1 VFLTL
6 LFALLAPTVEAQ
18 PRPDFGSV
26 HFELSRGARLEL
38 FPRVDPRK
46 VEVAIYD
53 QREPIHRFI
62 DGISTYFLL
71 DIDGYSIGG
80 GVWLVSLYLDRD
92 GLEVELRNEGEDW
105 QIEIQPGQA
114 DVIDLGRAL
123 DAKGLLNP
131 KLERDVAPPPA
142 SPLHP
147 LSQEAVTIAINPREY
162 DLYVPEWEPELPAR
176 RPDNQLL
183 EKQQRTTLRD
193 IDGYRRIYTESPLQR
208 SQQIALYRMGTG
220 YLEMGLHREALYYL
234 DELAKREGS
243 WDPEVVHLL
252 RAQAAI
258 SMGNWKAAR
267 ARCEK
272 ALEVGAREERVLE
285 CLGVVSLATAN
296 PSPTAT
302 ARALGGSTGRP
313 EALLLAG
320 QLLQLDNRHR
330 EAEPL
335 LRVAASKLDGT
346 LKREALLNLGDA
358 LFAHGDLAGAR
369 EAWRYVGTDGELGD
383 ILYLRQHMTHLVEQG
398 PREWAGAIPRLY
410 IEAKKRNRA
419 GAEAGYLLAQITE
432 ALGDTAG
439 ASEHLA
445 TLLDRQS
452 WIVEFSDV
460 PERLWRIIAR
470 RLSLLQRQ
478 GRSLE
483 QVAFYRD
490 FYRTKLRG
498 FVDDTTQLEGVANAY
513 EELGLYGHALN
524 VQREV
529 FTIHSQQNVEDLPS
543 LLHLVR
549 LYVQTGR
556 PQEALETTAYM
567 RRIRGFRESAAPV
580 EIYEGRSYEALG
592 RFSEAKTSY
601 EKASSNPAYR
611 MEAVGRLALMNAADD
626 RCEEALPGLQE
637 LSTAL
642 PGQAPDDILDGRVH
656 IALARCLLAED
667 RPAEALVA
675 AADGAGRSDDEL
687 HKRYATYLA
696 AIASRE
702 SGSPAGELY
711 QEALEAY
718 DDLWA
723 SLGRE
728 AVTDAEFQKALD
740 AKLKE

>member
-1 VFLTL
+1 MF
-6 LFALLAPTVEAQ
+6 FALLFGLVVSPVEAQ

-46 VEVAIYD
+46 VEIVIYD
-53 QREPIHRFI
+53 QRESILPFI

-80 GVWLVSLYLDRD
+80 GVWLVSLVLDRD
-92 GLEVELRNEGEDW
+92 GLDVTLKHDGQSWQVGIEPGRPEILELG
-105 QIEIQPGQA
+105 P
-114 DVIDLGRAL
+114 AL
-123 DAKGLLNP
+123 TAKDLLNP
-131 KLERDVAPPPA
+131 KLKRDVAPPPA

-147 LSQEAVTIAINPREY
+147 LSQQAVTIAIEPREY
-162 DLYVPEWEPELPAR
+162 RLFIPEWEPSLPAR

-183 EKQQRTTLRD
+183 AKMESPTLQT
-193 IDGYRRIYTESPLQR
+193 IDGYRQVYTESPLQR
-208 SQQIALYRMGTG
+208 SQQIALYRMGTA
-220 YLEMGLHREALYYL
+220 YMQLGLYRQALYYL
-234 DELAKREGS
+234 DELSKREGS

-258 SMGNWKAAR
+258 AMGNWSAAR
-267 ARCEK
+267 ERCEK
-272 ALEVGAREERVLE
+272 ALEVGARDDRVIE
-285 CLGVVSLATAN
+285 CLGVVSMATT
-296 PSPTAT
+296 SPPPTPT
-302 ARALGGSTGRP
+302 ARALSGNTGRP

-320 QLLQLDNRHR
+320 QMLQLDNRHR

-335 LRVAASKLDGT
+335 IRIAASKLSGE

-358 LFAHGDLAGAR
+358 HFAHGDLAGAR
-369 EAWRYVGTDGELGD
+369 EAWRYVGLDGELGD
-383 ILYLRQHMTHLVEQG
+383 ILTLRQKMTHLVEEG
-398 PREWAGAIPRLY
+398 PREWASAIPRLY
-410 IEAKKRNRA
+410 IVAKRRDRA
-419 GAEAGYLLAQITE
+419 GAEAGYLLAQIAE

-439 ASEHLA
+439 AAEHLA
-445 TLLDRQS
+445 GLLDRQS

-460 PERLWRIIAR
+460 PERLWRIISR

-490 FYRTKLRG
+490 YYRIKLRG
-498 FVDDTTQLEGVANAY
+498 FVEDTSQLEGVANAY

-529 FTIHSQQNVEDLPS
+529 FTIHSQQSKEDIPV

-549 LYVQTGR
+549 LYVITNR

-567 RRIRGFRESAAPV
+567 RRAKGFSSAAAPV
-580 EIYEGRSYEALG
+580 AIYEGRSYEALG
-592 RFSEAKTSY
+592 QLDKAVSSYQKAMKT
-601 EKASSNPAYR
+601 PAYR
-611 MEAVGRLALMNAADD
+611 MEAVGRLALMYAMNDECD
-626 RCEEALPGLQE
+626 EAVPGLQE
-637 LSTAL
+637 LSQAL
-642 PGQAPDDILDGRVH
+642 PGQAPDDVLDGRVH
-656 IALARCLLAED
+656 IALARCLLAEG
-667 RPAEALVA
+667 RPEEALAA

-696 AIASRE
+696 AMAARE
-702 SGSPAGELY
+702 AGSPTGKMY
-711 QEALEAY
+711 QDALEAY

-728 AVTDAEFQKALD
+728 AVTDDDFKKALD
-740 AKLKE
+740 ARLK

>member
-1 VFLTL
+1 MMFSL
-6 LFALLAPTVEAQ
+6 LLSLLLSPADAQ
-18 PRPDFGSV
+18 PRPDLGTI
-26 HFELSRGARLEL
+26 HFELSQGARLEV

-46 VEVAIYD
+46 VEIAVYD
-53 QREPIHRFI
+53 QRESIRRFI
-62 DGISTYFLL
+62 DGISTYFVM

-80 GVWLVSLYLDRD
+80 GVWLVSVYLDRD
-92 GLEVELRNEGEDW
+92 GLEVDVRNDGQDW
-105 QIEIQPGQA
+105 QLEFRPGEP
-114 DVIDLGRAL
+114 DVIELGRART
-123 DAKGLLNP
+123 ARQLLEP
-131 KLERDVAPPPA
+131 DLERSIAPPPA

-147 LSQEAVTIAINPREY
+147 LSQEAVTIAIDPRDY
-162 DLYVPEWEPELPAR
+162 RLFIPEWEPVLPAR
-176 RPDNQLL
+176 RPDHQLL
-183 EKQQRTTLRD
+183 EKAETPSLYEV
-193 IDGYRRIYTESPLQR
+193 DGYRQIYTESPLER
-208 SQQIALYRMGTG
+208 SQQIGLYRMGTA

-252 RAQAAI
+252 RSQAAI
-258 SMGNWKAAR
+258 AMGNWEAAR
-267 ARCEK
+267 ERCAK
-272 ALEVGAREERVLE
+272 ALDVGAREERVLE
-285 CLGVVSLATAN
+285 CLGVVSLATAK

-302 ARALGGSTGRP
+302 ARALAANTGRP

-330 EAEPL
+330 EAESL
-335 LRVAASKLDGT
+335 LRLASSKLDGD

-358 LFAHGDLAGAR
+358 LFAHGDIPGAR

-398 PREWAGAIPRLY
+398 PREWAGAVPSLY

-419 GAEAGYLLAQITE
+419 GAEAGYLLAQIAE

-439 ASEHLA
+439 AAEHLA
-445 TLLDRQS
+445 ALLDRQS
-452 WIVEFSDV
+452 WIVEYSDV
-460 PERLWRIIAR
+460 PERLWRIISR

-490 FYRTKLRG
+490 YYRTKLRG
-498 FVDDTTQLEGVANAY
+498 FVDDTNQLEGVAAAY
-513 EELGLYGHALN
+513 EELGLYGYALN

-529 FTIHSQQNVEDLPS
+529 FTIHSQQEVENIPS

-549 LYVQTGR
+549 LYVKTGR

-567 RRIRGFRESAAPV
+567 RRIRGFANAQAPV
-580 EIYEGRSYEALG
+580 AIYEGRSYEALG
-592 RFSEAKTSY
+592 ENDKAKASY
-601 EKASSNPAYR
+601 EKAVATPEYR
-611 MEAVGRLALMNAADD
+611 MEAVGRLALMYAGED
-626 RCEEALPGLQE
+626 RCSEALPGLQE
-637 LSTAL
+637 LAAAL

-656 IALARCLLAED
+656 IALARCLLAEG
-667 RPAEALVA
+667 RPEEALVA

-696 AIASRE
+696 AVAARE
-702 SGSPAGELY
+702 SGSPVGPMY
-711 QEALEAY
+711 QDALESY

-723 SLGRE
+723 SLGQEDVDNATFQQELE
-728 AVTDAEFQKALD
+728 AR
-740 AKLKE
+740 LK

>member
-1 VFLTL
+1 MFFTL
-6 LFALLAPTVEAQ
+6 VLSLFSGPVDAQ

-26 HFELSRGARLEL
+26 NFELSRGARLEL
-38 FPRVDPRK
+38 FPRIDPRK
-46 VEVAIYD
+46 VEIAIYD
-53 QREPIHRFI
+53 QRDSIRRFI

-80 GVWLVSLYLDRD
+80 GAWLVSLYLDRD
-92 GLEVELRNEGEDW
+92 GLDVTIKHDGQSWQVE
-105 QIEIQPGQA
+105 IEPGRPKIIEMGPSMNA
-114 DVIDLGRAL
+114 RE
-123 DAKGLLNP
+123 LLSP
-131 KLERDVAPPPA
+131 KLERSIAPAPA

-147 LSQEAVTIAINPREY
+147 LSQEAVTIAINPRDY
-162 DLYVPEWEPELPAR
+162 RLFIPEWEPILPAR

-183 EKQQRTTLRD
+183 QKMEHPTLQV
-193 IDGYRRIYTESPLQR
+193 IDGYRQIYTESPLKR
-208 SQQIALYRMGTG
+208 SQQIALYRMGTA

-258 SMGNWKAAR
+258 AMGNWDAAR
-267 ARCEK
+267 ERCEK
-272 ALEVGAREERVLE
+272 SLDVGAREERVLE
-285 CLGVVSLATAN
+285 CLGVVSLATAS
-296 PSPTAT
+296 PPPTAT
-302 ARALGGSTGRP
+302 ARSLGSNTGRP

-335 LRVAASKLDGT
+335 IRIAASKLEGE

-358 LFAHGDLAGAR
+358 LFAHGDLPGAR
-369 EAWRYVGTDGELGD
+369 EAWRYVGSSGELGD
-383 ILYLRQHMTHLVEQG
+383 ILYLRQRMTHLVEQG
-398 PREWAGAIPRLY
+398 PREWASAIPRLY
-410 IEAKKRNRA
+410 IEAKRRDRA
-419 GAEAGYLLAQITE
+419 GAEAGYLLAQIAE

-439 ASEHLA
+439 AAEHLSN
-445 TLLDRQS
+445 LLVRQS
-452 WIVEFSDV
+452 WVVEFSDV
-460 PERLWRIIAR
+460 PERLWRIINR

-490 FYRTKLRG
+490 YYRIKLRG
-498 FVDDTTQLEGVANAY
+498 FVDDTTQIEGVANAY

-529 FTIHSQQNVEDLPS
+529 FTVHSQQEKEDVPA
-543 LLHLVR
+543 LLNLVR
-549 LYVQTGR
+549 LYVKTNR

-567 RRIRGFRESAAPV
+567 RRAKGFKSAAAHV
-580 EIYEGRSYEALG
+580 SLYEGRSYEALG
-592 RFSEAKTSY
+592 ELDKARASY
-601 EKASSNPAYR
+601 GKASKFPAFR
-611 MEAVGRLALMNAADD
+611 MEAIGRLALLHAAAGE
-626 RCEEALPGLQE
+626 CSKALPGLQE
-637 LSTAL
+637 LAMAQ

-656 IALARCLLAED
+656 IALARCFLSEG
-667 RPAEALVA
+667 RPEEALVA

-696 AIASRE
+696 AMAARE
-702 SGSPAGELY
+702 SGSPSVKMY
-711 QEALEAY
+711 QDALESY

-723 SLGRE
+723 SLGQE
-728 AVTDAEFQKALD
+728 AVEDELFQQALD
-740 AKLKE
+740 ARLK

>member
-1 VFLTL
+1 MFLAL
-6 LFALLAPTVEAQ
+6 LFSLVASPVQAQ

-38 FPRVDPRK
+38 FPRVDARK
-46 VEVAIYD
+46 VEIVIYD
-53 QREPIHRFI
+53 QRESILPFI

-80 GVWLVSLYLDRD
+80 GVWLVSLVLDRD
-92 GLEVELRNEGEDW
+92 GLDVTLKHDGESW
-105 QIEIQPGQA
+105 QVGIEPGRPE
-114 DVIDLGRAL
+114 ILDLGPAL
-123 DAKGLLNP
+123 NARELLNP
-131 KLERDVAPPPA
+131 KLKRDIGPAPA

-147 LSQEAVTIAINPREY
+147 LSQEAVTIAIEPREY
-162 DLYVPEWEPELPAR
+162 RMFIPEWEPSLPAR

-183 EKQQRTTLRD
+183 EKMEAPTLQA
-193 IDGYRRIYTESPLQR
+193 IDGYRRVYTESPLQR
-208 SQQIALYRMGTG
+208 SQQIALYRMGTA
-220 YLEMGLHREALYYL
+220 YMQLGLYRQALYYL

-258 SMGNWKAAR
+258 AMGNWSAAR
-267 ARCEK
+267 DRCEK
-272 ALEVGAREERVLE
+272 ALEVGAREGRVIE
-285 CLGVVSLATAN
+285 CLGVVSMATT
-296 PSPTAT
+296 SPPPTPT
-302 ARALGGSTGRP
+302 ARALSGSTGRP

-320 QLLQLDNRHR
+320 QMLQLDNRHR

-335 LRVAASKLDGT
+335 IRIAASKLTGE

-369 EAWRYVGTDGELGD
+369 EAWRYVGLDGELGD
-383 ILYLRQHMTHLVEQG
+383 ILTLRQKMIHLVEEG
-398 PREWAGAIPRLY
+398 PREWASAIPRLY
-410 IEAKKRNRA
+410 IAAKRRDRA
-419 GAEAGYLLAQITE
+419 GAEAGYLLAQIAE

-439 ASEHLA
+439 TAEHLA
-445 TLLDRQS
+445 ALLDRQS
-452 WIVEFSDV
+452 WVVEFSDV
-460 PERLWRIIAR
+460 PERLWRIISR

-490 FYRTKLRG
+490 YYRTKLRG
-498 FVDDTTQLEGVANAY
+498 FVEDTSQLEGVANAY

-529 FTIHSQQNVEDLPS
+529 FTIHSQQEKEDIPV

-549 LYVQTGR
+549 LYVTTNR
-556 PQEALETTAYM
+556 PEEALETTAYM
-567 RRIRGFRESAAPV
+567 RGIKGYSRAQAPV
-580 EIYEGRSYEALG
+580 AIFEGRSYEALG
-592 RFSEAKTSY
+592 EFKKAVDSYQKAMKT
-601 EKASSNPAYR
+601 PAFR
-611 MEAVGRLALMNAADD
+611 MEAVGRLALMYAMSDACDK
-626 RCEEALPGLQE
+626 AVPGLQE
-637 LSTAL
+637 LSEAL
-642 PGQAPDDILDGRVH
+642 PGQAPDDVLDGRIH
-656 IALARCLLAED
+656 IALARCLLAEG
-667 RPAEALVA
+667 RPEDALAA

-696 AIASRE
+696 AMAARE
-702 SGSPAGELY
+702 SDSPTSKMY
-711 QEALEAY
+711 QDALEAY

-728 AVTDAEFQKALD
+728 AVTDANFEKALD
-740 AKLKE
+740 ARLK

>member
-1 VFLTL
+1 MFVALLLTL
-6 LFALLAPTVEAQ
+6 LSPSVEAQ

-38 FPRVDPRK
+38 FPRVDARK
-46 VEVAIYD
+46 VEIAIFD
-53 QREPIHRFI
+53 QRDSIRRFI

-71 DIDGYSIGG
+71 DMDGYSIGG

-92 GLEVELRNEGEDW
+92 GLDVTVRHDGQNWQVE
-105 QIEIQPGQA
+105 IEPGRPKIIEMGTSLSA
-114 DVIDLGRAL
+114 KDLLGP
-123 DAKGLLNP
+123 NV
-131 KLERDVAPPPA
+131 ERSVAPAPA

-147 LSQEAVTIAINPREY
+147 LSQEAVTIAIDPRQY
-162 DLYVPEWEPELPAR
+162 DLFIPEWEPVLPAR
-176 RPDNQLL
+176 RPDGQLL
-183 EKQQRTTLRD
+183 QKMEYPTLEV
-193 IDGYRRIYTESPLQR
+193 IDGYRQVYTESPLQR
-208 SQQIALYRMGTG
+208 SQQIALYRMGTA
-220 YLEMGLHREALYYL
+220 YLEMGLNREALYYL

-243 WDPEVVHLL
+243 WDQEVVHLL

-258 SMGNWKAAR
+258 SMGNWSAAR
-267 ARCEK
+267 ERCAK

-285 CLGVVSLATAN
+285 CLGVVSLATA
-296 PSPTAT
+296 SPAPTVS
-302 ARALGGSTGRP
+302 ARSLASNTGRP

-335 LRVAASKLDGT
+335 IRIASTKLEGE

-358 LFAHGDLAGAR
+358 LFAHGDLPGAR
-369 EAWRYVGTDGELGD
+369 EAWRYVGADGELGD

-410 IEAKKRNRA
+410 IEAKKRSRA
-419 GAEAGYLLAQITE
+419 GAEAGYLLAQIAE

-439 ASEHLA
+439 AAEHLA
-445 TLLDRQS
+445 ALLDKQS

-490 FYRTKLRG
+490 YYRTKLRG
-498 FVDDTTQLEGVANAY
+498 FVDDTTQIEGVASAY

-529 FTIHSQQNVEDLPS
+529 FTIHSQQEREDIPA

-549 LYVQTGR
+549 LYVKTGR
-556 PQEALETTAYM
+556 PQEALETTTYM
-567 RRIRGFRESAAPV
+567 RRAKGFSAAAAPV
-580 EIYEGRSYEALG
+580 AIFEGRSYEALG
-592 RFSEAKTSY
+592 DLDKARTSY
-601 EKASSNPAYR
+601 EKAAETPGFR
-611 MEAVGRLALMNAADD
+611 MEAIGRLALMHAADD
-626 RCEEALPGLQE
+626 ECAKALPGLQE
-637 LSTAL
+637 LALAL

-656 IALARCLLAED
+656 IALARCLLSEG
-667 RPAEALVA
+667 RPEEALVA

-696 AIASRE
+696 AMAARE
-702 SGSPAGELY
+702 ADSPSGEMY
-711 QEALEAY
+711 QDALEAY

-723 SLGRE
+723 SLGQE
-728 AVTDAEFQKALD
+728 SVEDASFQEALD
-740 AKLKE
+740 ARLK